1 MTLTGC
7 TVEDINLHSP
17 GNTSALKSGSLWQR
31 LHAWGPLS
39 HLCCAAFFDREALQQ
54 QQAGQQAAG
63 GQPSPAA
70 GSSSGSGIVPNHAY
84 SILCIKETFVGAKA
98 VQAIQLRNPNGGKG
112 AAAGN
117 GGGGGGGISSGRRKS
132 AAGGR
137 GGGGPPNFFPGALD
151 VDSPQAAEDA
161 ASGIFWMSLRG

>member
-54 QQAGQQAAG
+54 QQAGQQAA
-63 GQPSPAA
+63 A
-70 GSSSGSGIVPNHAY
+70 GSSGSGIVPNHAY
-84 SILCIKETFVGAKA
+84 SILCIKETFVVAKA

-117 GGGGGGGISSGRRKS
+117 GGGGGGGISSGR
-132 AAGGR
+132 
-137 GGGGPPNFFPGALD
+137 
-151 VDSPQAAEDA
+151 
-161 ASGIFWMSLRG
+161 